1 MITAADRSA
10 LETALGAAVRF
21 DVPMARHT
29 SLRVGGNADA
39 FATPTDREA
48 LTRTLRVCQ
57 ERGVPHT
64 VLGAGFNTLI
74 RDGGIEGVVLQ
85 LSRMRALK
93 AEGHGKLRAEAGASH
108 HRITKYCVSEGLSGL
123 EFGAG
128 IPGTV
133 GGWVAMNAGV
143 PERETS
149 DALCE
154 AELLDAT
161 GDPLRMSCA
170 ELEFEYRAARGLPNG
185 AVIVSALFSVTDLAP
200 ADVQTEVG
208 RQLARRAG
216 RQPLDVP
223 SCGSVFKN
231 PPGDHAGRLI
241 DASGLKG
248 LRVGGA
254 EITEVH
260 ANFIANRGGATAAD
274 ILELIARASA
284 AVRER
289 SGIELETEVCIKG
302 RDS

>member
-1 MITAADRSA
+1 MITADDRAA
-10 LETALGAAVRF
+10 LEAAVGHDVRF

-39 FATPTDREA
+39 FATPGDREA
-48 LTRTLRVCQ
+48 LTRLLRVCS
-57 ERGVPHT
+57 ERGIPQRA
-64 VLGAGFNTLI
+64 LGAGFNTLV
-74 RDGGIEGVVLQ
+74 RDGGVDGVVIQ
-85 LSRMRALK
+85 LGRLRGLRSEG
-93 AEGHGKLRAEAGASH
+93 AERLRAEAGVSH
-108 HRITKYCVSEGLSGL
+108 YRITKHCISEGLSGL

-143 PERETS
+143 PERETG

-154 AELLDAT
+154 AEILDAE
-161 GDPLRMSCA
+161 GGEHQMSRD
-170 ELEFEYRAARGLPNG
+170 ELGFEYRAARGIPDG
-185 AVIVSALFSVTDLAP
+185 AVVLSALFAVTGRTP
-200 ADVQTEVG
+200 EKVQAEVD

-241 DASGLKG
+241 EDAGLKG

-254 EITEVH
+254 EITPVH
-260 ANFIANRGGATAAD
+260 ANFIANRGGASAD
-274 ILELIARASA
+274 DVLELIERARN
-284 AVRER
+284 AVREQT
-289 SGIELETEVCIKG
+289 GIELETEVCIVG
-302 RDS
+302 RAS

>member
-1 MITAADRSA
+1 MIAQEARSA
-10 LETALGAAVRF
+10 LEAALGSDVRF

-29 SLRVGGNADA
+29 SLRVGGRADA
-39 FATPTDREA
+39 YVTPSNRE
-48 LTRTLRVCQ
+48 TLARVLEVCR
-57 ERGVPHT
+57 ERELPHL
-64 VLGAGFNTLI
+64 VLGAGFNTLV
-74 RDGGIEGVVLQ
+74 RDGGIRGVVLQ
-85 LSRMRALK
+85 LGRMRELSS
-93 AEGHGKLRAEAGASH
+93 EEPGKLRAEAGVSH
-108 HRITKYCVSEGLSGL
+108 HRITKHCVTHGLSGL

-143 PERETS
+143 PERETA
-149 DALCE
+149 DALYE
-154 AELLDAT
+154 AEVLDAEGAERRMT
-161 GDPLRMSCA
+161 GADLD
-170 ELEFEYRAARGLPNG
+170 FTYRSARGLPEG
-185 AVIVSALFSVTDLAP
+185 AVVISALFSVTDSEP
-200 ADVQTEVG
+200 ERVQAEVD

-260 ANFIANRGGATAAD
+260 ANFIANRGGATASD
-274 ILELIARASA
+274 VLELIERAAS
-284 AVRER
+284 AVREQ
-289 SGIELETEVCIKG
+289 SGVELETEVCIVG
-302 RDS
+302 CDS